1 MFGSISRVRE
11 RTLDVTADDSP
22 APAGRWDATTTAA
35 SPLPQSFQLWP
46 ESEALGATR
55 LSGQVL
61 GLSITAPPQTVVATQ
76 TGVQLTVSVLARQ
89 SLRDTV
95 VTVDGRLE
103 GLGSGEVRLIGTVR
117 GTGQAVVYRR
127 R

>member
-1 MFGSISRVRE
+1 VFGSISRVRE